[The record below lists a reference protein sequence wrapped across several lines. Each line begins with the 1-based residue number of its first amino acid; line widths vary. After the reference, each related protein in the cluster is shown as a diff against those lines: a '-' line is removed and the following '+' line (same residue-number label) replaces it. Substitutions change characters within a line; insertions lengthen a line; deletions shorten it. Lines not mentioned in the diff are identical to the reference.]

1 MNMWQRQRG
10 ASCTYHR
17 KCNPTF
23 NSTRLARLNR
33 ITIVST
39 HLVRVG
45 ALAEI
50 GRFRATDARRYR
62 RGTRVVLETH
72 RGLEVG
78 TVLTAVDASA
88 DIPTQT
94 APIDDGKLI
103 RALTVEDELL
113 RTRLDSRRREAF
125 AACQAKIAEL
135 GISVTL
141 LDVEHLFDGQS
152 LVFYFLEDPPP
163 GLDAALQAL
172 AETYE
177 ATAQLQKFAEALTSG
192 CGPDCGTDAAA
203 GHGCDNCS
211 TGCAVAGACPVS
223 PG

>member
-1 MNMWQRQRG
+1 M
-10 ASCTYHR
+10 
-17 KCNPTF
+17 
-23 NSTRLARLNR
+23 
-33 ITIVST
+33 ST

-50 GRFRATDARRYR
+50 GRFRATDARRYG

-78 TVLTAVDASA
+78 TVLTAIDSPEAS
-88 DIPTQT
+88 T
-94 APIDDGKLI
+94 ADDGTLI
-103 RALTVEDELL
+103 RAMTVEDELL
-113 RTRLDSRRREAF
+113 RARLESRRQEAF

-135 GISVTL
+135 GLAVTL

-152 LVFYFLEDPPP
+152 LVFYFLEEPPAE
-163 GLDAALQAL
+163 LDAALQTL

-177 ATAQLQKFAEALTSG
+177 ATAQLQQFAETLLSG
-192 CGPDCGTDAAA
+192 CGPDCGTDAAS

-211 TGCAVAGACPVS
+211 TGCAVAAACPVS
-223 PG
+223 SN